1 MAKGQGYGGKQ
12 PTEVQQ
18 ALLELHSGTRTMA
31 EVKKLFAA
39 RTWPNPKNLP
49 NATDEQFFASQEQD
63 RDEDPPGA
71 FSEVADAYHQG
82 VITYEQYGEFYD
94 IDKKYSK

>member
-1 MAKGQGYGGKQ
+1 MGLAGYGGKN

-18 ALLELHSGTRTMA
+18 ALLDLAVGKKTLA
-31 EVKKLFAA
+31 EVKKFFAE
-39 RTWPNPKNLP
+39 RTWPNPAVLP
-49 NATDEQFFASQEQD
+49 AETDEQFFASQVQD
-63 RDEDPPGA
+63 RPLDPPGA

-82 VITYEQYGEFYD
+82 VITLEQYTEFYD